1 SRAARAPQPLRRAPA
16 GCSTLRR
23 VHDLTLALLALASGV
38 AIAAACGLRA
48 FLPLLALALAGRFH
62 VVTLRP
68 GVEWLAGD
76 AALWSL
82 GIATVLEIAADKVP
96 VLDHALDAVGTVLR
110 PAAAWVGAF
119 AVLTGWG
126 APWAQIAA
134 LVLGAASLAVHG
146 VKAKTRLGSTV
157 ATAGHANPLLSVLE
171 DSGVLVLVAA
181 AILAPLLALA
191 FVIALAWW

>member
-1 SRAARAPQPLRRAPA
+1 M
-16 GCSTLRR
+16 
-23 VHDLTLALLALASGV
+23 HDLSLALLALASGV

-48 FLPLLALALAGRFH
+48 FLPLLALGLAGRFH
-62 VVTLRP
+62 AVTLRP
-68 GVEWLAGD
+68 SVEWLAGD

-82 GIATVLEIAADKVP
+82 GIATVLEIAADKLP

-157 ATAGHANPLLSVLE
+157 VTAGHANPALSVLE
-171 DSGVLVLVAA
+171 DLGTVGLVALAIFLPLLAVLLVLIALRIA
-181 AILAPLLALA
+181 RGWRRRKPSTILAP
-191 FVIALAWW
+191 

>member
-1 SRAARAPQPLRRAPA
+1 M
-16 GCSTLRR
+16 
-23 VHDLTLALLALASGV
+23 HDLTLALLALASGV

-48 FLPLLALALAGRFH
+48 FLPLLALGLAGRFH
-62 VVTLRP
+62 VLTLRP

-157 ATAGHANPLLSVLE
+157 VTAGHANPALSALE
-171 DSGVLVLVAA
+171 DLGTIGLVALAIFVPLLGVLLVLVAFRIA
-181 AILAPLLALA
+181 RGWRRRKPSAILAP
-191 FVIALAWW
+191 

>member
-1 SRAARAPQPLRRAPA
+1 M
-16 GCSTLRR
+16 
-23 VHDLTLALLALASGV
+23 HDLTLALLALASGV

-48 FLPLLALALAGRFH
+48 FLPLLALGLAGRFH
-62 VVTLRP
+62 VLTLRP

-126 APWAQIAA
+126 APWAHIAA

-157 ATAGHANPLLSVLE
+157 VTAGHANPALSALE
-171 DSGVLVLVAA
+171 DLGTIGLVALAIFVPLLGVLLVLVAFRIA
-181 AILAPLLALA
+181 RGWRRRKPSAILAP
-191 FVIALAWW
+191 